1 MRREVRIYP
10 DLEALSWAAARDI
23 AAFVRDTVARSR
35 RCTVALAGGRTPR
48 RLYQLLAGERIPW
61 EAVHLLWGDERYVS
75 ADDPQSNFRLVRTTL
90 LDRIAIPQDNVHPIP
105 THCGNPEEAAAAY
118 EETLRQM
125 FGSDPRFDLVLLGMG
140 ADGHVASLFPGSGA
154 LLETERWVVAVR
166 TDAQPPMR
174 ITLTLPVLKR
184 ASRIDLLVAGS
195 EKRAALRRALDGPV
209 DPMGS
214 PVSAVQ
220 PQDGVVI
227 WWVDRAAAEG
237 VTSNGLYWTQEHQGQ
252 NPFGGCSLRW
262 PVLFGARRI
271 WLLGG
276 PALGRS

>member
-10 DLEALSWAAARDI
+10 DLEALSWAAALDI
-23 AAFVRDTVARSR
+23 AAFVRDTVGRSS

-48 RLYQLLAGERIPW
+48 RLYELLAEESIPW
-61 EAVHLLWGDERYVS
+61 NAVHLFWSDERYVPP
-75 ADDPQSNFRLVRTTL
+75 DDPQSNVRMVRTAL
-90 LDRIAIPQDNVHPIP
+90 LDRIAIPQENVHPIP
-105 THCGNPEEAAAAY
+105 TYWEDPEEAATAY
-118 EETLRQM
+118 EGILREM

-140 ADGHVASLFPGSGA
+140 ADGHVASLFPGSEA

-166 TDAQPPMR
+166 TNAKPPVR
-174 ITLTLPVLKR
+174 ITLTLPVLNR

-195 EKRAALRRALDGPV
+195 EKRGALRRALDGPV

-252 NPFGGCSLRW
+252 NPLGGYSLRW